1 MLERFFEANRDRWS
15 ESTEELY
22 RHYLEDLIAHLAGDE
37 LAAVSVET
45 LRAWLSGH
53 ARWGASSRY
62 QAIAAARHLFAWAI
76 GEETSPAHRLRM
88 PRRVIRPQ
96 KTLRAE
102 EVERFLAACDT
113 STGQGTRDAALIALM
128 VDTGLRVG
136 EACSL
141 RLEDLDLAERTL
153 SVKVKGGKWGQAVF
167 GAYTA
172 RLLGTWLAMRSSF
185 ALPGVQAVFVGVGG
199 TKPGTGM
206 TRHGVRANFYRI
218 GYRAGLGPI
227 MPHALRRTFA
237 TLALRAGA
245 PSRLVQVAGRW
256 SSLAMV
262 ERYSQALTPRDFDPW
277 SPINR
282 MFGVD
287 DSLSPSQE
295 TAET

>member
-1 MLERFFEANRDRWS
+1 VLDRFFEANRDRWV
-15 ESTEELY
+15 ETTEELY
-22 RHYLEDLIAHLAGDE
+22 RHYLEDLVAYLGGVELAG
-37 LAAVSVET
+37 VSVET

-62 QAIAAARHLFAWAI
+62 QAIAAARHLFAWAV
-76 GEETSPAHRLRM
+76 GEERSPAHRLRM
-88 PRRVIRPQ
+88 PKREIRPQ

-102 EVERFLAACDT
+102 EVERFMAACDT
-113 STGQGTRDAALIALM
+113 STGQGTRDAAMIALM

-136 EACSL
+136 EVATL
-141 RLEDLDLAERTL
+141 RLDGLDIADRCLT
-153 SVKVKGGKWGQAVF
+153 VKVKGGKWGQAVF

-172 RLLGTWLAMRSSF
+172 GLLGTWLAMRSKF
-185 ALPGVQAVFVGVGG
+185 AKPGVQAVFVGVGG
-199 TKPGTGM
+199 LKPGTAM
-206 TRHGVRANFYRI
+206 TRHGIRANFYRI

-262 ERYSQALTPRDFDPW
+262 ERYSQAITPRDFDAY

-282 MFGVD
+282 MFGVEP
-287 DSLSPSQE
+287 LTESQE
-295 TAET
+295 ESET